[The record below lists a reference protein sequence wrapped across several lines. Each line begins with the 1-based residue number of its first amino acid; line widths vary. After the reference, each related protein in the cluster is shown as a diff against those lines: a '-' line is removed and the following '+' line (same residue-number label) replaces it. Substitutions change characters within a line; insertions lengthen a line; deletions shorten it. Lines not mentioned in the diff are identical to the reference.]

1 MSALIDLKG
10 ERFTR
15 LRVLGLV
22 KTTKAGAV
30 WKCLCDCGKTVEV
43 LASNL
48 KSCNTQSCGCYRK
61 GMHERARR

>member
-1 MSALIDLKG
+1 MPKIHDLVWEKFG
-10 ERFTR
+10 RLTVQEFVGLTR
-15 LRVLGLV
+15 H
-22 KTTKAGAV
+22 GAV
-30 WKCLCDCGKTVEV
+30 WRCTCDCGKTVEV